1 MVEAGGPPGL
11 TSSKTRI
18 DIGIGPHCVIID
30 RASAQ
35 SEQIELANLWQTAVG
50 GARPCNRPVLDPA

>member
-1 MVEAGGPPGL
+1 MVEAGGPPGR
-11 TSSKTRI
+11 TSSTRA

-35 SEQIELANLWQTAVG
+35 GEQIELANLWQMAVG